1 MRVSGITFLQGGA
14 YEDDTVAH
22 GNGGECV
29 VDRGGDGVGR
39 RRQAAAS
46 PAKAHAQIDGK
57 VNINEADQTAL
68 MKLEGVGAGMAKK
81 IIAWRE
87 AHGPF
92 KRAQDLEKVPGVGKA
107 VLDKNHGRI
116 AVK

>member
-1 MRVSGITFLQGGA
+1 MTTFRWMVVVAAVMWCAGTAGGVLA
-14 YEDDTVAH
+14 SDAK
-22 GNGGECV
+22 
-29 VDRGGDGVGR
+29 
-39 RRQAAAS
+39 QARSEAKPAAS
-46 PAKAHAQIDGK
+46 GEGK
-57 VNINEADQTAL
+57 IKININEATQAEL
-68 MKLEGVGAGMAKK
+68 MKLEGVGAGTAKK

-92 KRAQDLEKVPGVGKA
+92 KHAHDLEKVPGVSRD